1 MSFDFGV
8 KFFQHSDLNEEEKG
22 NEFRKG
28 NEL

>member
-8 KFFQHSDLNEEEKG
+8 KFFQDSDLNEEEKG